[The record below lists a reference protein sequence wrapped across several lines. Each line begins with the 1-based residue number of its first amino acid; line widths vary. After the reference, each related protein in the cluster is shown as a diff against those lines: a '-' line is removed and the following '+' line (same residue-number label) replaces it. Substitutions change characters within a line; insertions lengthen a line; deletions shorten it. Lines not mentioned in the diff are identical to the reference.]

1 MANVPSMPHDRRKL
15 IFARLQEREQLIDP
29 SIGFSYC
36 CSVASYQYAID
47 RWKLQSARHQRQR
60 EYAAPRR
67 GRAHSR
73 LLPGLGSFMSE
84 IEAFRDRATQARR
97 MAAYTSD
104 RRTRVILEV
113 LSDEIEQK
121 IIATERRFL
130 RDNGAES

>member
-1 MANVPSMPHDRRKL
+1 
-15 IFARLQEREQLIDP
+15 
-29 SIGFSYC
+29 
-36 CSVASYQYAID
+36 
-47 RWKLQSARHQRQR
+47 
-60 EYAAPRR
+60 
-67 GRAHSR
+67 
-73 LLPGLGSFMSE
+73 MSE

>member
-1 MANVPSMPHDRRKL
+1 
-15 IFARLQEREQLIDP
+15 
-29 SIGFSYC
+29 
-36 CSVASYQYAID
+36 
-47 RWKLQSARHQRQR
+47 
-60 EYAAPRR
+60 
-67 GRAHSR
+67 
-73 LLPGLGSFMSE
+73 MSE
-84 IEAFRDRATQARR
+84 IEAFRDRDTQARR